1 MATTSDKLHNFAL
14 LTNNYFLLPM
24 YEQNFLPVKLS
35 PALEAARPTS
45 LIPSHP
51 LAISHFKI
59 SRIIMHFLKSS
70 NCPQISPANKLLQT
84 SLPPL
89 PLLKRKPGFN
99 FISIPRFNMVNDRSF
114 L

>member
-45 LIPSHP
+45 LIPYHP

-59 SRIIMHFLKSS
+59 SPHHNAFSKVKQLPS
-70 NCPQISPANKLLQT
+70 NFSCKQITADKFAATALET
-84 SLPPL
+84 
-89 PLLKRKPGFN
+89 KAER
-99 FISIPRFNMVNDRSF
+99 V
-114 L
+114 